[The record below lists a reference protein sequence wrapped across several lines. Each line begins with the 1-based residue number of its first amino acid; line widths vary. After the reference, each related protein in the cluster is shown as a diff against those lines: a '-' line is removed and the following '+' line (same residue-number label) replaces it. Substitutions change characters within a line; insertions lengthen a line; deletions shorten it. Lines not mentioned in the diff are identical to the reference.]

1 MTTERGG
8 GPSTTYWALIESAA
22 RSRPDRVVLS
32 DDYGRNL
39 TASGLRKCALRM
51 AAALAEAGVGE
62 GTVVSWQLPTTLE
75 AMVVVAALAR
85 LGAVQNPILP
95 IWRENEIRHATGQIA
110 TSVLVVPRTWRGFDH
125 GGLAQALA
133 RERPMIPVILDIDG
147 APDNPDLRLPMGEP
161 SRLPEA
167 PTNAD
172 AVAWIYYSS
181 GTTAAPKG
189 IQHSDASVIAGCS
202 GVLEMLGTSSAD
214 VCPVAFPVSHIGGA
228 AMLAAALMTGM
239 RLVLFDVFDPATT
252 PLAMAVHRPTLLG
265 SATPF
270 FVAYLAAQERYGPEP
285 LFPALRG
292 CTGGGAPITAELG
305 RRVRRVL
312 GVPGVANA
320 WGLTEFPVATSP
332 RLDDAA
338 ELLDH
343 SVGKPVP
350 GVRVRVVDAEGHA
363 VAAGIEGE
371 LRLKG
376 PQCFKGYVDASLDG
390 DAFDADGW
398 YRSGDQGYIDAEGN
412 VFVTGRIKDAI
423 IRNAENI
430 SALEVEEV
438 LVLHSGVAD
447 VAVIGVPDER
457 TGERVCAV
465 VVPAADATISV
476 ADISA
481 HCDAHGLN
489 RYKWP
494 ERVELVEALPR
505 NLAGKVLKAELR
517 RLFG

>member
-1 MTTERGG
+1 MTTECVGG
-8 GPSTTYWALIESAA
+8 SSTTYWALIESAA
-22 RSRPDRVVLS
+22 RSRPDRIILS

-39 TASGLRKCALRM
+39 TASGLRKCALRT
-51 AAALAEAGVGE
+51 AAALTEAGVCE

-75 AMVVVAALAR
+75 TMVVMAALAR

-95 IWRENEIRHATGQIA
+95 IWRENEIRHAIAQIG
-110 TSVLVVPRTWRGFDH
+110 SDVLVVPRTWRGFDH
-125 GGLAQALA
+125 GDLAQALA
-133 RERPMIPVILDIDG
+133 RECPMTLVILDIDG
-147 APDNPDLRLPMGEP
+147 PPDNPDLRLPMGEP

-172 AVAWIYYSS
+172 GVAWIYYSS

-189 IQHSDASVIAGCS
+189 IQHSDASVMAGCA
-202 GVLEMLGTSSAD
+202 GVLGMLGTSSDD
-214 VCPVAFPVSHIGGA
+214 VTPIAFPVSHIGGA
-228 AMLAAALMTGM
+228 AMLAAALTTGM
-239 RLVLFDVFDPATT
+239 RLVLFDVFDPAMT
-252 PLAMAVHRPTLLG
+252 PLAIAAHRPTLLG

-270 FVAYLAAQERYGPEP
+270 FVAYLAAQDRYGPEP

-292 CTGGGAPITAELG
+292 CTGGGAPIAAELG

-332 RLDDAA
+332 RLDDAE

-350 GVRVRVVDAEGHA
+350 GVRVRVADTEGRD
-363 VAAGIEGE
+363 VATGTEGE

-376 PQCFKGYVDASLDG
+376 PQCFKGYVDASLDT

-398 YRSGDQGYIDAEGN
+398 YRTGDQGRIDADGN
-412 VFVTGRIKDAI
+412 VHVTGRIKDAI

-430 SALEVEEV
+430 SALEVEEAV
-438 LVLHSGVAD
+438 ITHPDVAD

-465 VVPAADATISV
+465 VVPARGAMGSITDLST
-476 ADISA
+476 
-481 HCDAHGLN
+481 HCGAQGLS

-494 ERVELVEALPR
+494 ERVELVDALPR
-505 NLAGKVLKAELR
+505 NLTGKVLKAELR
-517 RLFG
+517 RRFS